1 MTTNYARALPHSS
14 RSSVNVGST
23 ERKISV
29 AVGLGLALGAL
40 LAPRGR
46 TRRALAM
53 TGTSMALRGAAG
65 WCPVYA
71 AAGINGAVGARR
83 SAQSRDSR
91 SALSGSR
98 GVHVRDRITIRR
110 DVETV
115 YRFWRRL
122 ENLPR
127 LIDHLESVVQ
137 TDETYSH
144 WVARGPFGL
153 RVEWD
158 AQIINE
164 IPNRL
169 LAWRSLEG
177 ADLVSA
183 GSVHFRETPLGT
195 ELHVVMQYA
204 PPAGKPGAA
213 LAWFFGETPAQ
224 QLREGLE
231 RLQHELERKPTEAEF
246 V

>member
-1 MTTNYARALPHSS
+1 MRTNYVRRYPQSG
-14 RSSVNVGST
+14 RWSVNVGRA
-23 ERKISV
+23 ERKLSLALGV
-29 AVGLGLALGAL
+29 GLALAGL
-40 LAPRGR
+40 MSRGR
-46 TRRALAM
+46 MRRAPTT

-71 AAGINGAVGARR
+71 ATGVDRSESRLGVRRRR
-83 SAQSRDSR
+83 SNTRE
-91 SALSGSR
+91 ALGGSR
-98 GVHVRDRITIRR
+98 GLNVRDRITIRR
-110 DVETV
+110 DVGAV
-115 YRFWRRL
+115 YQFWRRL

-127 LIDHLESVVQ
+127 LIDHLESVTQ

-169 LAWRSLEG
+169 LAWRSLDG

-183 GSVHFRETPLGT
+183 GSVNFRETRLGT
-195 ELHVVMQYA
+195 EVIVSMQYSL
-204 PPAGKPGAA
+204 PAGKTGAA
-213 LAWFFGETPAQ
+213 LAWFLGETPAQ

-231 RLQHELERKPTEAEF
+231 RMQEEMEQRQQTSE